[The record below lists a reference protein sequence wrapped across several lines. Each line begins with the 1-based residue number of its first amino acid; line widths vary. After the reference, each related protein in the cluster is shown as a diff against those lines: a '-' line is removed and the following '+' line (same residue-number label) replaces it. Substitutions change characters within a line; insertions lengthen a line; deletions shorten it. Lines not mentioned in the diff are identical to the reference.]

1 MSNEY
6 PGVFSGLVEGNN
18 DPDRMGRIKVR
29 VPLVYGDSSQISTE
43 QLPWALSR
51 GLPNGGSSRSGGI
64 DWLPEPGD
72 LVWVTFLDGE
82 PEKPLWEWANQSKP
96 QTQKLDLH
104 QYGAT
109 GRPKRAALTRY
120 GHTIE
125 INESSIILV
134 SAKGNA
140 ILIDDD
146 ADGALIRVNQDILIT
161 AQDAIAML
169 NALQVSATGQI
180 FFETE
185 KGLSLKATD
194 MAMNVTEDLIQYV
207 GRYSLLV
214 GSSLFSIIDNV
225 VTLMDGSGST
235 VSLDGTGNIV
245 IMSSGGTFI
254 NVNKDEISISTPD
267 KSAVSIGNGGVTV
280 SAQSI
285 SINGGNIALGQG
297 ARTPIV
303 LTDLLQA
310 FFNTHIHSNGNNG
323 SPTGPPIV
331 PMTAPMVGSTS
342 TLAI

>member
-18 DPDRMGRIKVR
+18 DPDKMGRIKVR

-51 GLPNGGSSRSGGI
+51 GLPNGGSNRSGGI
-64 DWLPEPGD
+64 DWIPEPGD

-104 QYGAT
+104 QYGTT

-120 GHTIE
+120 GHTVE
-125 INESSIILV
+125 LNESSIILV

-140 ILIDDD
+140 ILVDDES
-146 ADGALIRVNQDILIT
+146 DGVIIRANQDILIT

-169 NALQVSATGQI
+169 TSLQVSATGQI

-185 KGLSLKATD
+185 KGFSVKATD
-194 MAMNVTEDLIQYV
+194 LAMNITEDLTMYV
-207 GRYSLLV
+207 GRYCLLV

-235 VSLDGTGNIV
+235 IALDGTGNIA
-245 IMSSGGTFI
+245 ITSSGGTFI
-254 NVNKDEISISTPD
+254 SINANEISISTPD
-267 KSAVSIGNGGVTV
+267 QSAISMGRGGVTV

-285 SINGGNIALGQG
+285 SINGGNIALGHG

-303 LTDLLQA
+303 LTDLLQT
-310 FFNTHIHSNGNNG
+310 FFNSHIHSNGNNG